1 MKTYFRL
8 LGFAPSIKKY
18 IPIYFLFSLLYIV
31 FSQFNFILIMPLLDL
46 LFGKVQETPAEL
58 IDPGAFE
65 FSIEYLKNSF
75 NYYLKNIIKESGAF
89 EALKV
94 ICFVVIAATFL
105 SNIFRYLSQRL
116 VETIRAS
123 IVKNIRER
131 VYNHTISLNIGF
143 FTNERKGDI
152 ISRITTDIQEI
163 ENRLTSTI
171 SVIIKDPLMLL
182 GYFFILF
189 SLSVKLTLFSLIII
203 PIMGGM
209 IGVLVKQLKKDSQNT
224 QNSLSRLISMMDET
238 FSGLRVIKA
247 FNATGF
253 IKKNFKKENDYYA
266 HKVRRMNVKKELA
279 SPTSEFLGV
288 LLVSGIL
295 LIGGYYVL
303 SEQSS
308 LSASEFIAY
317 LAVFSQ
323 VMRPAKS
330 ITEAF
335 SSVQRSLVA
344 GERVIELME
353 KVNPIVEAENPEF
366 IKDFNDKIEIR
377 NVNFYYGEKQVL
389 KNINFEVK
397 KGKMVALVGPSGG
410 GKSTLADLIPRFAD
424 PKNGEIFVDGHE
436 LKDIDIHSLRNL
448 MGIVTQEAILF
459 NDSIF
464 NNISFGID
472 ASEEAVI
479 KAAKIANAHEFIM
492 ATENGYNT
500 TIGDRGMRLS
510 GGQRQ
515 RLSIARAVLKNPPI
529 LILDEATSA
538 LDTESERMVQEALNK
553 LMMNRTSLVI
563 AHRLSTIQ
571 EADEIIVLQDGEII
585 ERGNHFDLI
594 ENKDGLYTRLKQMQ
608 TLA

>member
-8 LGFAPSIKKY
+8 LGFAPSIRKFL
-18 IPIYFLFSLLYIV
+18 PVYFVFSLLHIV
-31 FSQFNFILIMPLLDL
+31 FSQFNFILIMPLLDI
-46 LFGKVQETPAEL
+46 LFGKVKVEPSEL
-58 IDPGAFE
+58 VVPGSFE
-65 FSIEYLKNSF
+65 LSTDYLTNAF
-75 NYYLKNIIKESGAF
+75 NYFLKSIVF
-89 EALKV
+89 ENGPYVALQA
-94 ICFVVIAATFL
+94 ICIVVIVSVFF
-105 SNIFRYLSQRL
+105 SNLFRYLAQRI
-116 VETIRAS
+116 VENIRAT

-143 FTNERKGDI
+143 FNNERKGDI

-171 SVIIKDPLMLL
+171 AVIIKDPLTLI

-189 SLSVKLTLFSLIII
+189 SISFKLTLFSLIII
-203 PIMGGM
+203 PVMGGV
-209 IGVLVKQLKKDSQNT
+209 IGVVVKRLKKDSQNT

-253 IKKNFKKENDYYA
+253 VKKNFKEENDYYA
-266 HKVRRMNVKKELA
+266 NKVRRMNVKKELA
-279 SPTSEFLGV
+279 SPTSEFLGSAIV
-288 LLVSGIL
+288 AGIL
-295 LIGGYYVL
+295 LIGGYFVL
-303 SEQSS
+303 SEQSE
-308 LSASEFIAY
+308 LSASAFIAY
-317 LAVFSQ
+317 LAIFSQ

-344 GERVIELME
+344 GERVLELMD
-353 KVNPIVEAENPEF
+353 KDNPIKESANAVK
-366 IKDFNDKIEIR
+366 IKGFNDKIEFR
-377 NVNFYYGEKQVL
+377 NVGFYYGEKKVL
-389 KNINFEVK
+389 DNVNFELQ

-410 GKSTLADLIPRFAD
+410 GKSTLGDLIPRFAD
-424 PKNGEIFVDGHE
+424 PQEGQIFVDGIEMKEIE
-436 LKDIDIHSLRNL
+436 LHSLRNL

-459 NDSIF
+459 NDTIF

-472 ASEEAVI
+472 AGEEEVER
-479 KAAKIANAHEFIM
+479 AAKIANAHEFIM
-492 ATENGYNT
+492 QTEFGYQT
-500 TIGDRGMRLS
+500 KIGDRGMRLS

-571 EADEIIVLQDGEII
+571 EADEILVLQDGKII
-585 ERGNHFDLI
+585 ERGNHFDLV

-608 TLA
+608 SLS

>member
-46 LFGKVQETPAEL
+46 LFGKVQSTPAEL
-58 IDPGAFE
+58 IEPGAFE

-75 NYYLKNIIKESGAF
+75 NYYLKNIIIESGAF

-94 ICFVVIAATFL
+94 ICLVVIAATFL
-105 SNIFRYLSQRL
+105 SNVFRYLSQRL

-123 IVKNIRER
+123 IVRNIRER

-189 SLSVKLTLFSLIII
+189 SLSIKLTLFSLIII
-203 PIMGGM
+203 PVMGGM

-295 LIGGYYVL
+295 LIGGYFVL
-303 SEQSS
+303 ADQSS

-344 GERVIELME
+344 GDRVIELME
-353 KVNPIVEAENPEF
+353 KKNPIVESDNPVF
-366 IKDFNDKIEIR
+366 IKDFNDKIELKNI
-377 NVNFYYGEKQVL
+377 NFYYGEKQVL

-424 PKNGEIFVDGHE
+424 PKSGQILVDGYE
-436 LKDIDIHSLRNL
+436 LKEIDIQSLRNL

-464 NNISFGID
+464 NNISFGIE

-479 KAAKIANAHEFIM
+479 RAAKIANAHDFIM
-492 ATENGYNT
+492 ATEDGYNT

-515 RLSIARAVLKNPPI
+515 RISIARAVLKNPPI

-571 EADEIIVLQDGEII
+571 EADEIIVLQEGEII

-594 ENKDGLYTRLKQMQ
+594 ENKHGLYTRLKQMQ
-608 TLA
+608 SLN

>member
-8 LGFAPSIKKY
+8 LGFAPDIKKF

-46 LFGKVQETPAEL
+46 LFGKVQTMPEEL
-58 IDPGAFE
+58 IVPGSFE
-65 FSIEYLKNSF
+65 FSIDYLKTSF
-75 NYYLKNIIKESGAF
+75 NYYLKNIIQESGSF

-94 ICFVVIAATFL
+94 ICIVVIAATFL
-105 SNIFRYLSQRL
+105 SNVFRYLSQRL

-123 IVKNIRER
+123 IVRNIRER

-203 PIMGGM
+203 PVMGGM
-209 IGVLVKQLKKDSQNT
+209 IGVLVKQLKKDSQHT

-253 IKKNFKKENDYYA
+253 IKKNFQKENDYYA

-288 LLVSGIL
+288 LLVAGIL
-295 LIGGYYVL
+295 LIGGYFVL
-303 SEQSS
+303 SDQSS

-344 GERVIELME
+344 GDRVIELME
-353 KVNPIVEAENPEF
+353 KENPIVDSKNPVF
-366 IKDFNDKIEIR
+366 IKEFNDKIEFR
-377 NVNFYYGEKQVL
+377 NVNFYYGDKHVL
-389 KNINFEVK
+389 KNINFEVQ

-424 PKNGEIFVDGHE
+424 PKDGGIYVDGHE
-436 LKDIDIHSLRNL
+436 MKDIDIHSLRHL

-464 NNISFGID
+464 NNISFGIE

-479 KAAKIANAHEFIM
+479 RAAKIANAHEFIM
-492 ATENGYNT
+492 ATEDGYNT

-571 EADEIIVLQDGEII
+571 EADEIIVLQEGEII

-608 TLA
+608 SLN

>member
-46 LFGKVQETPAEL
+46 LFGKVQSTPAEL
-58 IDPGAFE
+58 IEPGAFE
-65 FSIEYLKNSF
+65 FSIEYLINSF
-75 NYYLKNIIKESGAF
+75 NYYLKNIILESGAF

-94 ICFVVIAATFL
+94 ICLVVIAATFL
-105 SNIFRYLSQRL
+105 SNVFRYLSQRL

-123 IVKNIRER
+123 IVRNIRER

-189 SLSVKLTLFSLIII
+189 SLSIKLTLFSLIII
-203 PIMGGM
+203 PVMGGM

-253 IKKNFKKENDYYA
+253 IKNNFKKENDYYA

-295 LIGGYYVL
+295 LIGGYFVL
-303 SEQSS
+303 ADQSS

-344 GERVIELME
+344 GDRVIELME
-353 KVNPIVEAENPEF
+353 KKNPIVESMNPVF
-366 IKDFNDKIEIR
+366 IKDFNDKIELKNI
-377 NVNFYYGEKQVL
+377 NFYYGEKQVL

-424 PKNGEIFVDGHE
+424 PKSGEILVDGHE
-436 LKDIDIHSLRNL
+436 LKEIDIQSLRNL

-464 NNISFGID
+464 NNISFGIE

-479 KAAKIANAHEFIM
+479 RAAKIANAHDFIM
-492 ATENGYNT
+492 ATEDGYNT

-515 RLSIARAVLKNPPI
+515 RISIARAVLKNPPI

-571 EADEIIVLQDGEII
+571 EADEIIVLQEGEII

-594 ENKDGLYTRLKQMQ
+594 ENKHGLYTRLKQMQ
-608 TLA
+608 SLN

>member
-8 LGFAPSIKKY
+8 LGFAPSIGRY
-18 IPIYFLFSLLYIV
+18 LPIYFVFSLLHIV
-31 FSQFNFILIMPLLDL
+31 FSQFNFVLIMPLLDL
-46 LFGKVQETPAEL
+46 LFGKVESLPA
-58 IDPGAFE
+58 DMTAPGAFE
-65 FSIEYLKNSF
+65 FSIEYIKDYF
-75 NYYLKNIIKESGAF
+75 NYYLRNIISRSGPY
-89 EALKV
+89 EALKT
-94 ICFVVIAATFL
+94 ICVVVVSATFL
-105 SNIFRYLSQRL
+105 SNVFRYLSQRL

-123 IVKNIRER
+123 IIKNLRER
-131 VYNHTISLNIGF
+131 VYNHAISLHIGF
-143 FTNERKGDI
+143 FNNERKGDI

-171 SVIIKDPLMLL
+171 SVIIKDPLMLI
-182 GYFFILF
+182 GFFFILF

-203 PIMGGM
+203 PVMGGM
-209 IGVLVKQLKKDSQNT
+209 IGVIVKQLKKDSQHT
-224 QNSLSRLISMMDET
+224 QNSLSRLISIMDES

-247 FNATGF
+247 FNASGF
-253 IKKNFKKENDYYA
+253 IKRNFKKENDYYA
-266 HKVRRMNVKKELA
+266 EKVRRMNVKKELA

-288 LLVSGIL
+288 ILVSGIL
-295 LIGGYYVL
+295 LLGGYYVL
-303 SEQSS
+303 GQQGN

-353 KVNPIVEAENPEF
+353 KENPIIEAKNPVRFTRFSKQMRFEN
-366 IKDFNDKIEIR
+366 
-377 NVNFYYGEKQVL
+377 VGFYYGEKKVL
-389 KNINFEVK
+389 HNISFDID
-397 KGKMVALVGPSGG
+397 KGRMVALVGPSGG
-410 GKSTLADLIPRFAD
+410 GKSTIADLIPRFAD
-424 PKNGEIFVDGHE
+424 PAEGQITIDG
-436 LKDIDIHSLRNL
+436 IDIKQIDLHSLRDQ

-459 NDSIF
+459 NDTIF
-464 NNISFGID
+464 NNIAFGTKSSRED
-472 ASEEAVI
+472 VER
-479 KAAKIANAHEFIM
+479 AAKIANAHDFILQ
-492 ATENGYNT
+492 TEEGYDT
-500 TIGDRGMRLS
+500 FIGDRGVRLS

-571 EADEIIVLQDGEII
+571 EADEIIVLQDGEIV

-608 TLA
+608 SLE